1 MMDKVELGASFVMTT
16 LLATLA
22 LVLIVAILPS
32 CTDLEEGS
40 VPSSDL
46 EVVYTLGTTLDGI
59 IVVRFIDEEA
69 GAVCWLFKGYKT
81 GGLSCLPLSQTALE

>member
-1 MMDKVELGASFVMTT
+1 MMDKIRLASSLAMTT
-16 LLATLA
+16 LLTILA
-22 LVLIVAILPS
+22 LILIVAILSS
-32 CTDLEEGS
+32 CADLEEGS

-46 EVVYTLGTTLDGI
+46 EVVYSLGTTLDGI

-69 GAVCWLFKGYKT
+69 GVVCYLFKGYKT